1 MRRVVSV
8 YLPTWSTDLWRR
20 RNASRAPAWDSPLVV
35 AASDGPRRVLVAV
48 DRAAR
53 RLNLRPGMTVAH
65 AQAAVPD
72 LTVVEADP
80 EAAADAL
87 QDLGAW
93 CLRRYS
99 PLVALDLPDGLW
111 IEVAGAAHLFQ
122 GEARLIEDLVAGL
135 ARRALS
141 ARAAVADTPGAA
153 WAVARF
159 APREPVIASGAQAA
173 SIAELPVRSLRLSRE
188 TVAGLVQLGIERVG
202 QLAAK
207 PRAPLRLRFGEEA
220 VLRFDQALGRT
231 PEPLAY
237 LASPKVP
244 RVRLAFAE
252 PIGAPETLVRVT
264 ERLLSDLCAVLE
276 RQGVGVRR
284 LDLLFRRV
292 DGVSQGV
299 RVATAQPTRAV
310 RHLLRLF
317 VERLALVDPGFGIDE
332 AVLAASAVEW
342 FDATQAPLGDLV
354 GEGADADL
362 AELVDRLTVRLGT
375 RRVFRIAP
383 VASGLPER
391 SVRRVGPLAAVPD
404 ADWPAGLPRP
414 VRLLRPPESVMVVAL
429 APDHPPALFVWRR
442 SRLRVA
448 RADGPER
455 VHGEWWVSDAEGGLV
470 RDYYRVETTAGDR
483 FWLFRDAPALE
494 GGRWWLHGVGEA

>member
-1 MRRVVSV
+1 M
-8 YLPTWSTDLWRR
+8 
-20 RNASRAPAWDSPLVV
+20 A
-35 AASDGPRRVLVAV
+35 
-48 DRAAR
+48 
-53 RLNLRPGMTVAH
+53 VAH
-65 AQAAVPD
+65 AQAAVPH
-72 LTVVEADP
+72 LKVVEADP
-80 EAAADAL
+80 EAAAEAL
-87 QDLGAW
+87 QGLGAW

-122 GEARLIEDLVAGL
+122 GEARLIENLVTAL
-135 ARRALS
+135 SQRALS

-159 APREPVIASGAQAA
+159 APREPVIAPGCQDAA
-173 SIAELPVRSLRLSRE
+173 IAELPVRSLRLSRG

-207 PRAPLRLRFGEEA
+207 PRASLRLRFGEET
-220 VLRFDQALGRT
+220 VLRLDQALGHA
-231 PEPLAY
+231 PEPLVY
-237 LASPKVP
+237 LALPEVP
-244 RVRLAFAE
+244 SVRLAFAE
-252 PIGAPETLVRVT
+252 PISAPETLARVT
-264 ERLLSDLCAVLE
+264 ERLLTDLCPVLE
-276 RQGVGVRR
+276 RRGVGVRR

-299 RVATAQPTRAV
+299 RVATAQPTRTV

-332 AVLAASAVEW
+332 AVLAASRVEW
-342 FDATQAPLGDLV
+342 FDATQAGLGDLS
-354 GEGADADL
+354 GEDAGTNL
-362 AELVDRLTVRLGT
+362 AELVDSLTVRLGA
-375 RRVFRIAP
+375 RRVFRVAP
-383 VASGLPER
+383 VASALPER
-391 SVRRVGPLAAVPD
+391 SLRRVAALAAVPD
-404 ADWPAGLPRP
+404 AEWPSGLPRP

-442 SRLRVA
+442 ARLRIA

-455 VHGEWWVSDAEGGLV
+455 IHGEWWVSDAEAGLV
-470 RDYYRVETTAGDR
+470 RDYYRVETSAGDR
-483 FWLFRDAPALE
+483 FWLFRDAPAVE

>member
-1 MRRVVSV
+1 M
-8 YLPTWSTDLWRR
+8 
-20 RNASRAPAWDSPLVV
+20 AV
-35 AASDGPRRVLVAV
+35 AY
-48 DRAAR
+48 
-53 RLNLRPGMTVAH
+53 
-65 AQAAVPD
+65 AQAAVLD

-80 EAAADAL
+80 EDAAAAL
-87 QDLGAW
+87 HQLGTW

-122 GEARLIEDLVAGL
+122 GEARLIDDLTTRL
-135 ARRALS
+135 AQRALS

-159 APREPVIASGAQAA
+159 APRESVVAPGCQAA
-173 SIAELPVRSLRLSRE
+173 AIAELPVRSLRLSRQ

-220 VLRFDQALGRT
+220 VLRLDQAFGHA
-231 PEPLAY
+231 PEPLVY
-237 LASPKVP
+237 LASPEVP
-244 RVRLAFAE
+244 RARMVFAE
-252 PIGAPETLVRVT
+252 PISAPETITRVT
-264 ERLLSDLCAVLE
+264 ELLLTDLSKILE
-276 RQGVGVRR
+276 RRGVGARR

-299 RVATAQPTRAV
+299 RVATAQPSRAV

-332 AVLAASAVEW
+332 AMLAASRVEW
-342 FDATQAPLGDLV
+342 FDATQAGLGDLT
-354 GEGADADL
+354 GESAGVDL

-375 RRVFRIAP
+375 HRVFRIAP

-391 SVRRVGPLAAVPD
+391 SVRRVAPLTEVSD
-404 ADWPAGLPRP
+404 VDWPADLPRP
-414 VRLLRPPESVMVVAL
+414 ARLLQPPETVMVVAL

-442 SRLRVA
+442 NRLRVA

-455 VHGEWWVSDAEGGLV
+455 IHGEWWVSDAEGGLV
-470 RDYYRVETTAGDR
+470 RDYYRVETQGGDR
-483 FWLFRDAPALE
+483 WWLFRDAPATE
-494 GGRWWLHGVGEA
+494 GGRWWLHGVGET

>member
-1 MRRVVSV
+1 M
-8 YLPTWSTDLWRR
+8 
-20 RNASRAPAWDSPLVV
+20 V

-53 RLNLRPGMTVAH
+53 RLGLRPGMAVAH
-65 AQAAVPD
+65 AQAAILD

-80 EAAADAL
+80 EAAAAAL
-87 QDLGAW
+87 QGLGAW
-93 CLRRYS
+93 CLRRFP
-99 PLVALDLPDGLW
+99 PLVALDVPDGLW

-122 GEARLIEDLVAGL
+122 GEARLIDDLVTGL
-135 ARRALS
+135 AQRALS

-159 APREPVIASGAQAA
+159 APREPVVGPGCQAA
-173 SIAELPVRSLRLSRE
+173 AIAELPVRSLRLSRD
-188 TVAGLVQLGIERVG
+188 TIAGLVQLGIERVG

-220 VLRFDQALGRT
+220 VLRLDQAFGHA
-231 PEPLAY
+231 PEPLVH
-237 LASPKVP
+237 LALPEVP
-244 RVRLAFAE
+244 SVQMAFAE
-252 PIGAPETLVRVT
+252 PISAPETLARVT
-264 ERLLSDLCAVLE
+264 ERLLTDLCSVLE

-310 RHLLRLF
+310 RHILRLF

-332 AVLAASAVEW
+332 AVLAASRVEW
-342 FDATQAPLGDLV
+342 FDATQAGLGDRS
-354 GEGADADL
+354 GEVADADL
-362 AELVDRLTVRLGT
+362 AELVDRLTVRLGA

-391 SVRRVGPLAAVPD
+391 SVRRVDPLAAVPD
-404 ADWPAGLPRP
+404 ADWPSGLPRP
-414 VRLLRPPESVMVVAL
+414 VRLLRPPESVTVVTL

-442 SRLRVA
+442 ARLRVA

-455 VHGEWWVSDAEGGLV
+455 IHGEWWVSDAEWGLV
-470 RDYYRVETTAGDR
+470 RDYYRVETQGGDR
-483 FWLFRDAPALE
+483 FWLFRDAPAAE